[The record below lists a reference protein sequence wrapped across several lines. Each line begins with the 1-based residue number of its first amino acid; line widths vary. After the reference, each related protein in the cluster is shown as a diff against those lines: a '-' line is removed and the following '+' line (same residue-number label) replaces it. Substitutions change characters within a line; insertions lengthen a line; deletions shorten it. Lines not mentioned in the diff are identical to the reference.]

1 MTAIILI
8 NWNGADDT
16 LACLNSL
23 LKADG
28 DFFVVVVDNASTDDS
43 VLRLNDFA
51 QQHSDKIR
59 IDILALDDN
68 YGFAVGNNKGVQ
80 YAMQF
85 APRRLSRIFAT

>member
-28 DFFVVVVDNASTDDS
+28 DFFVVVVMVACE
-43 VLRLNDFA
+43 
-51 QQHSDKIR
+51 
-59 IDILALDDN
+59 
-68 YGFAVGNNKGVQ
+68 
-80 YAMQF
+80 
-85 APRRLSRIFAT
+85 RRG